1 MKESDVTRNAALL
14 LTMVIMALLLF
25 GVKDTLVISMPVI
38 VILLLVMGSV
48 PFVKWS
54 IADALLAV
62 TTLQTI
68 VSCCYSVT
76 PLPTFSTA
84 SVSVFMFAAY
94 LFQRSAISSGKS
106 AGIVIHG
113 YAVIFFVAMLLAIST
128 FVIYHDA
135 VVRAGFHD
143 TYHFRFMYRPLG
155 YINNMWAEI
164 TIVILGVSCLLAG
177 KFRIPMMC
185 MAFVAVLLTFSR
197 GAYISAMVFVVISLL
212 LVRKKRFVTDT
223 LLSLAVAMVAVGAF
237 CKSDMMTTMRMNAT
251 TSQQKS
257 VEWRVNKTIASADL
271 IKARPLLGY
280 GNGSYTLVADRTA
293 MSEDQNTF
301 TNMAPNIAV
310 LLLVEN
316 GVVGTVPYILLAM
329 WVLYTMWRHR
339 RNMRISIA
347 GCTLVALTVKDM
359 TQATMSQTGVLLFV
373 ACSLL
378 ALMHNAGSEETP
390 AYVASRRTA
399 GAEAIMFMALMV
411 VYGVV
416 ATTNHLHDKE
426 LSATVKGME
435 AVGRYV
441 KTHDKGDIQ
450 TACHELATASA
461 QHPYD
466 KSIAFLSAYAKMLYG
481 DNKHAMDIV
490 DKLLEQRKEYG
501 LYLFMKG
508 CLLYNNGME
517 QQARATMCRAICNM
531 PRLMHSKELA
541 NIAVRD
547 STFYQALKTDV
558 MTVTGHCCKV
568 TSPIKK
574 ANYGYIL
581 HYWGHRDKAI
591 PLLTDAV
598 GNMPGLQTP
607 WMLLGEKEKYRLLR
621 DGVLNNDN
629 KTASTGNTPLTT
641 DMLELM
647 LASYLPKFETWYC
660 AELPFMDKKTD
671 NHE

>member
-1 MKESDVTRNAALL
+1 MKESGVTRNAALL
-14 LTMVIMALLLF
+14 LTIVIMALLLF
-25 GVKDTLVISMPVI
+25 GVKGTLVISMPVI
-38 VILLLVMGSV
+38 VILLLVTGSV
-48 PFVKWS
+48 PFAKWS
-54 IADALLAV
+54 VADVLLAV
-62 TTLQTI
+62 ITLQSI
-68 VSCCYSVT
+68 VACFYSAT
-76 PLPTFSTA
+76 PLPAFSTA
-84 SVSVFMFAAY
+84 SASVFMFAAY
-94 LFQRSAISSGKS
+94 LFQRSAIASGKS
-106 AGIVIHG
+106 AGVVIHG
-113 YAVIFFVAMLLAIST
+113 YAVIFFVAILLAIST
-128 FVIYHDA
+128 FVIYHNA

-197 GAYISAMVFVVISLL
+197 GAYISAMVFVVMSLL

-237 CKSDMMTTMRMNAT
+237 CKSDMMTTMRMNANT
-251 TSQQKS
+251 AQQKS
-257 VEWRVNKTIASADL
+257 VEWRVNKTFASAEL
-271 IKARPLLGY
+271 IKERPLFGY
-280 GNGSYTLVADRTA
+280 GNGSYTLVTDGTA

-316 GVVGTVPYILLAM
+316 GVVGTVPYILLAL
-329 WVLYTMWRHR
+329 WVLSMMWRYR

-347 GCTLVALTVKDM
+347 GCTLVALAVKEM

-373 ACSLL
+373 VCSLL
-378 ALMHNAGSEETP
+378 AMMHNAVSDETP
-390 AYVASRRTA
+390 VYGTSRRTA
-399 GAEAIMFMALMV
+399 IAESV
-411 VYGVV
+411 VLVSWMGVFGVV
-416 ATTNHLHDKE
+416 TTTNYLHDKE
-426 LSATVKGME
+426 LSAVIKGME

-441 KTHDKGDIQ
+441 KTHGKGDIQ

-466 KSIAFLSAYAKMLYG
+466 KNIAFLSAYAMMLNG

-490 DKLLEQRKEYG
+490 DTLLEQKKEYG
-501 LYLFMKG
+501 LYQFMKG
-508 CLLYNNGME
+508 CLLYDEGMK
-517 QQARATMCRAICNM
+517 QQAHATMRNAICNM

-541 NIAVRD
+541 SITVTD
-547 STFYQALKTDV
+547 STFYEALKTDV
-558 MTVTGHCCKV
+558 MTVTRHCSKV
-568 TSPIKK
+568 ASPIKK
-574 ANYGYIL
+574 ANCGYIL
-581 HYWGHRDKAI
+581 HYWGHRDEAI
-591 PLLTDAV
+591 PLLSDAV

-621 DGVLNNDN
+621 DGVLNNGY
-629 KTASTGNTPLTT
+629 KTESTGNTPQMT

-660 AELPFMDKKTD
+660 ADLPFMNNKTD
-671 NHE
+671 KHE